1 MSAVQGSGAEG
12 IRADG
17 TRADRIREVLRLAQP
32 SARRFAPGLIWGVL
46 SAGAAVSLLAV
57 SGWLIVSASIVDS
70 LVPLSVAVVG
80 VRFFAVTRA
89 VTRYLERLSGH
100 DAALRQLAATRADMV
115 RRLIPVSPAGL
126 GRTDRGKVLSA
137 LVDDVENL
145 QNLPLRVVQPLGV
158 STVVAVGAVVFVA
171 FVSPVA
177 AVTLVVCLLVAGAAA
192 VGMGWLFGARAEAA
206 VSARRADLS
215 AALVDYFGSLDVLL
229 AYGAEPAARERV
241 TTADAALRRDV
252 TRASLAQAVAAGVVS
267 AVAGAASVWAL
278 SAAAPGL
285 STGAIDGPWLA
296 VVVLVPM
303 VVFEVFGA
311 VPIAAASWRSVRAS
325 AARIV
330 DVLPDRM
337 PPELRSDDGVEFAAG
352 AGDGAANAAAGAGA
366 DRGSGADAAAGASA
380 GGGAGADVDANAG
393 VRPGADAG
401 RDADAGAGADAG
413 AWADAGA
420 GAGATAETAAVERAI
435 TAQRTP
441 TIELREVTASWPGG
455 APALRGVTLD
465 LRPGERVLVAGP
477 SGAGKSSLAAVL
489 VGFLAAQG
497 VYRVGGVDAA
507 ALSGPALRRVVGLCE
522 QSPQLFDEDI
532 RQNLLFARDT
542 ATDDELLAVLDRVG
556 LGTWVRERGGL
567 DARVGDRGALV
578 SGGQAQRI
586 ALARALLRGFPVL
599 VLDEPTA
606 GVDPDASDALLR
618 DLLGAAGSQSVLLIS
633 HVAPPAGSVDRVVRL
648 DGGRTV

>member
-1 MSAVQGSGAEG
+1 MSAMQGSGAES
-12 IRADG
+12 IRADR

-100 DAALRQLAATRADMV
+100 DAALRQLASTRADMV
-115 RRLIPVSPAGL
+115 RRLIPLSPAGL

-158 STVVAVGAVVFVA
+158 SGLVAVGAVVFVA
-171 FVSPVA
+171 FVSPIA

-192 VGMGWLFGARAEAA
+192 IGMGWLFGARAEAA

-229 AYGAEPAARERV
+229 AYGAESDARERV
-241 TTADAALRRDV
+241 TTADAALRRVV

-267 AVAGAASVWAL
+267 AVAGAASVWAV
-278 SAAAPGL
+278 AAASPGL
-285 STGAIDGPWLA
+285 SSGAIDGPWLA

-337 PPELRSDDGVEFAAG
+337 PPELRSDDGVESA
-352 AGDGAANAAAGAGA
+352 DGA
-366 DRGSGADAAAGASA
+366 D
-380 GGGAGADVDANAG
+380 GGD
-393 VRPGADAG
+393 
-401 RDADAGAGADAG
+401 DADAGVAGADAG
-413 AWADAGA
+413 KAIVGPVV
-420 GAGATAETAAVERAI
+420 AAK
-435 TAQRTP
+435 TTP
-441 TIELREVTASWPGG
+441 TIELRDVTASWPGG

-489 VGFLAAQG
+489 VGFLKAQG

-648 DGGRTV
+648 DGGRTA